1 MAFGFFKKNKK
12 NVEYNPIIPNEDIN
26 DPPEDKSKRIE
37 EIYLKQV
44 EEKKKSDPLIG
55 IKLCG
60 NEIYQSFVNALRE
73 PDGHLNC
80 NALLLNLGCFSGYV
94 CQAAVW
100 KKFVIDVNI
109 PYQQAFVIMK
119 AKSGKNYYFGD
130 YLNYYVGEGK
140 YSFWS
145 LVAGMFTKIYPDV
158 PVPDVLKMVEKVTS
172 LIGYEEYKICDCLDP
187 DRAVEQ
193 CAAAWKIIYPIIS
206 RYCVNPDEWPTAM
219 GIAAQNAMN
228 ISKSIIKPD
237 NCFNILMESSI
248 YMSKMDYSNILVF

>member
-80 NALLLNLGCFSGYV
+80 NALFQDMYV
-94 CQAAVW
+94 RQL
-100 KKFVIDVNI
+100 
-109 PYQQAFVIMK
+109 Y
-119 AKSGKNYYFGD
+119 GKN
-130 YLNYYVGEGK
+130 LLLTE
-140 YSFWS
+140 
-145 LVAGMFTKIYPDV
+145 IYH
-158 PVPDVLKMVEKVTS
+158 
-172 LIGYEEYKICDCLDP
+172 
-187 DRAVEQ
+187 
-193 CAAAWKIIYPIIS
+193 
-206 RYCVNPDEWPTAM
+206 
-219 GIAAQNAMN
+219 
-228 ISKSIIKPD
+228 ISKHS
-237 NCFNILMESSI
+237 L
-248 YMSKMDYSNILVF
+248 